1 LLNQGGRALVFFPQI
16 RKCLGSP
23 GQAKRIV
30 ASQHRRATSEL
41 DGSVLFPRI
50 QGYAFERL
58 YRAMNLCGQ
67 SVGFRILWIFFN
79 GLLMEVGGFPQF
91 TAISAGHTLQAT
103 IIAVETLSRLTLRRA
118 SQELSRV
125 SCTLP
130 VLHCTDDSQQTV
142 EKGQPLHIHR
152 IRATS
157 A

>member
-1 LLNQGGRALVFFPQI
+1 
-16 RKCLGSP
+16 
-23 GQAKRIV
+23 
-30 ASQHRRATSEL
+30 
-41 DGSVLFPRI
+41 
-50 QGYAFERL
+50 
-58 YRAMNLCGQ
+58 
-67 SVGFRILWIFFN
+67 
-79 GLLMEVGGFPQF
+79 MEVGGFPQF